1 MLVLPR
7 GYKKQKNVS
16 SGLNGI
22 RHLLHLNTNLTIVA
36 NLLPLVKKR
45 KKKKKSELQLQIN
58 TLELPL
64 KVQSPWPKPSIQK
77 AFKHMYN

>member
-1 MLVLPR
+1 MCLLVLLAAGTSFTPTQAWPFWQTQ
-7 GYKKQKNVS
+7 Y
-16 SGLNGI
+16 
-22 RHLLHLNTNLTIVA
+22 HLLKE
-36 NLLPLVKKR
+36 KKN
-45 KKKKKSELQLQIN
+45 KKKAELQLQIN